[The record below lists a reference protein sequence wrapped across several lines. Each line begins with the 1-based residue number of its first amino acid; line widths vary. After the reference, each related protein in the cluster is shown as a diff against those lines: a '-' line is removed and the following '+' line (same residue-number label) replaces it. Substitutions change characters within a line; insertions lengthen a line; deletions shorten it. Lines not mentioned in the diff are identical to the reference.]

1 MGGVPGGG
9 GAGRHSLER
18 ESAVNRTMATIGRI
32 LQLLGM
38 VLVIYALFV
47 GAILRSMQGELTYL
61 FAGIAVFVLGWLVG
75 SARRS

>member
-1 MGGVPGGG
+1 
-9 GAGRHSLER
+9 
-18 ESAVNRTMATIGRI
+18 MATIGRI